1 MAASI
6 GPALARGP
14 RRRIYSEL
22 VPLDE
27 LASAP
32 ILASLAEREVQ
43 LLAAVQP
50 GGRDDALRVVARA
63 RELDLSIGLWPLLSD
78 ERGRWLCS
86 ENAGEFARWIDELLL
101 EVDRRRLSID
111 ALVLDLEPPIAEVRR
126 LTGGRLGAIRA
137 WLSRRTDPSVHRAIA
152 ATLAERGIESIAA
165 VTLPVLVP
173 GASGRGWQKA
183 FGTPIDA
190 PYRSLHPMLYTSLLE
205 GYSRGVLARSD
216 ARALLARFA
225 QLARDTFGDRA
236 GVSLGAVGTGALGDE
251 GIYRDVSE
259 LADDVAL
266 ARLCGVEDIAL
277 FDLGGVLARPQPERW
292 LDALVH
298 TPPARD
304 RPTQTL
310 AARAFAGALWLAGH
324 ALDVAIRPGTG

>member
-1 MAASI
+1 MT
-6 GPALARGP
+6 GRLAQES

-22 VPLDE
+22 VPLDA

-32 ILASLAEREVQ
+32 ILTSLAERKVQ
-43 LLAAVQP
+43 LLPAVQP
-50 GGRDDALRVVARA
+50 GGRDDALRVIERA
-63 RELDLSIGLWPLLSD
+63 REIDLSIGLWPLLHD
-78 ERGRWLCS
+78 DRGRWLCS

-101 EVDRRRLSID
+101 EVDRRGLTID

-137 WLSRRTDPSVHRAIA
+137 WLSRRTDPSVHRAIVA
-152 ATLAERGIESIAA
+152 MLAERGIESLAA
-165 VTLPVLVP
+165 IVPSVLAP

-183 FGTPIDA
+183 LGTPVDA
-190 PYRSLHPMLYTSLLE
+190 PYQSLHPMLYTSLFE

-216 ARALLARFA
+216 ARALLVRFT
-225 QLARDTFGDRA
+225 QLARDAFGDRA
-236 GVSLGAVGTGALGDE
+236 GVSLGAVGVGALGDE
-251 GIYRDVSE
+251 NTYRDVSE

-266 ARLCGVEDIAL
+266 VRLCGVEDIAL
-277 FDLGGVLARPQPERW
+277 FDLSGVLARPGAERW

-304 RPTQTL
+304 RPAQTL
-310 AARAFAGALWLAGH
+310 AARAFAGGLWLAGR
-324 ALDVAIRPGTG
+324 ALDVAIRPLAG